1 MLESCTRAAALAVA
15 ALCTVF
21 AVAGTAATAGGLEEI
36 VVTAPM
42 HRGEAETAH
51 PVNVLAGEALRRS
64 VAATLGETLKQQLG
78 VSYASFGP
86 GVGHPVIRGQ
96 GAPRVLVLQNSLP
109 VGDAANTSADHA
121 DATEAVLA
129 ERIEVL
135 RGPATLLYGSGAI
148 GGVVNV
154 IDRRVPSRVPA
165 VAEGLLEYRRAS
177 NVGARVLVGRLD
189 AGAGSAALHFD
200 GFRRDSGELRVP
212 HGADGD
218 GGARGRIGNS
228 DADAGGATAG
238 LSWVSGRGFLGLAV
252 NRLES
257 DYGIPLGA
265 HAHEH
270 DDHDDA
276 AHEPQSQQGTEAVR
290 IDLEQTRYELHG
302 ELEDPLP
309 GVELVRAHLAWS
321 DYAHDEIESGVVGTR
336 FGKRARDGRFEAV
349 HRLNERLHGS
359 AGVQF
364 GHSDFVAVGE
374 EAFVPDVDSRS
385 WGVFVVEDLHL
396 GDVVW
401 EFGLRL
407 GRDQH
412 EPRHMAGRSF
422 TTRSASLSALWAPEL
437 RHTLKLGLSSA
448 GRAPTFEELFSDGA
462 HVATASH
469 EVGDAALGEE
479 RSVNLDLGWHFH
491 GERLDVGIELFRNR
505 YADFIYQRDTG
516 LVFDRASGLTQPGCA
531 ADEVDACLPVR
542 QWSAADAR
550 FHGVEVELSYRLSEA
565 LRVGVAGDRVRGRLD
580 GGADV
585 PRIPAARIA
594 ATLDW
599 ADSRLD
605 AGVRLTWV
613 LRQPHT
619 GDGGPAVDG
628 HLLLAAYAECRLG
641 AGDDGWAVF
650 LRAENLLDREARNAA
665 SLLRDIA
672 PEAGRSV
679 EVGVRL
685 RF

>member
-1 MLESCTRAAALAVA
+1 MHAAALAVTV
-15 ALCTVF
+15 LCSVF
-21 AVAGTAATAGGLEEI
+21 ATTGTAAMPGGLEEI

-42 HRGEAETAH
+42 HKGEAETVH

-64 VAATLGETLKQQLG
+64 VAATLGETLKQQVG

-165 VAEGLLEYRRAS
+165 AAEGLLEYRRAS
-177 NVGARVLVGRLD
+177 DAGARALVGRLD
-189 AGAGSAALHFD
+189 AGTGSVALHFD

-218 GGARGRIGNS
+218 AGAGGRIGNS
-228 DADAGGATAG
+228 DADAGSATAG
-238 LSWVSGRGFLGLAV
+238 LSWVSGRGFVGLAA

-270 DDHDDA
+270 DGHDDA
-276 AHEPQSQQGTEAVR
+276 APEPESAHGMQAVR
-290 IDLEQTRYELHG
+290 IDLEQIRYELRG

-309 GVELVRAHLAWS
+309 GVELLRAHLAWS
-321 DYAHDEIESGVVGTR
+321 DYAHDEIEHGVLGTR
-336 FGKRARDGRFEAV
+336 FGRRARDGRFEAV
-349 HRLNERLHGS
+349 HRLSERLHGA

-364 GHSDFVAVGE
+364 GRSDFVAAGE

-407 GRDQH
+407 NRDEH
-412 EPRHMAGRSF
+412 EPRHTAGRSF

-437 RHTLKLGLSSA
+437 RHTLKFGLSSA
-448 GRAPTFEELFSDGA
+448 GRAPTFEELFSDGV

-469 EVGDAALGEE
+469 EAGDAALDEE
-479 RSVNLDLGWHFH
+479 RSLNLDLGWHFH
-491 GERLDVGIELFRNR
+491 GERLDVGIELFGNR

-516 LVFDRASGLTQPGCA
+516 LVFDRASGLMQPGCA

-550 FHGVEVELSYRLSEA
+550 FHGVEVELGYQLSEA
-565 LRVGVAGDRVRGRLD
+565 LRVGVTGDRVRGRLD

-585 PRIPAARIA
+585 PRIPAARVA
-594 ATLDW
+594 VTLDW
-599 ADSRLD
+599 TDSRLD
-605 AGVRLTWV
+605 AGLRLTRV

-628 HLLLAAYAECRLG
+628 HLLLAAYAECQLG
-641 AGDDGWAVF
+641 AGDDEWTVF
-650 LRAENLLDREARNAA
+650 LRAENLLDREVRNAA